1 MEDLWVTLIQTD
13 IYWHEIEANLAG
25 LEEKIW
31 QIRESPHLIVL
42 PEMFNTGFTMDART
56 FAEPL
61 NGKTFKWMK
70 QMAGQTKAVV
80 TGSYIVRERG
90 HYYNRL
96 IWMEPDGT
104 FLKYDKRHL
113 FRMADEDQYFTP
125 GHELLITELNGWK
138 ICPLICYDLRFP
150 VWSRNVYLKDQKRM
164 TYDLAVYVAN
174 WPATRIQAWD
184 ILLQARAMENI
195 CYSLGVNR
203 VGKDG
208 KGIQYNGHTS
218 IFDPL
223 GRQVIYLKEDQEI
236 RTHRLSSESLRNFR
250 EKFPVYLDSD
260 RFTIN

>member
-1 MEDLWVTLIQTD
+1 
-13 IYWHEIEANLAG
+13 
-25 LEEKIW
+25 
-31 QIRESPHLIVL
+31 
-42 PEMFNTGFTMDART
+42 
-56 FAEPL
+56 
-61 NGKTFKWMK
+61 
-70 QMAGQTKAVV
+70 
-80 TGSYIVRERG
+80 
-90 HYYNRL
+90 
-96 IWMEPDGT
+96 
-104 FLKYDKRHL
+104 
-113 FRMADEDQYFTP
+113 
-125 GHELLITELNGWK
+125 
-138 ICPLICYDLRFP
+138 
-150 VWSRNVYLKDQKRM
+150 M

-236 RTHRLSSESLRNFR
+236 RTHRLSSETLRNFR